1 MKDNWSKR
9 TNYLLELTN
18 NECHTLSRFNCYT
31 KNTLEIKREKAKL
44 SSLTLESAL
53 FHNAV
58 PCILESSI
66 LQNYII
72 YIYYF

>member
-31 KNTLEIKREKAKL
+31 KNTLEIKREKAV
-44 SSLTLESAL
+44 SSETKKNKKMKVIHE
-53 FHNAV
+53 FDD
-58 PCILESSI
+58 ED
-66 LQNYII
+66 
-72 YIYYF
+72 

>member
-31 KNTLEIKREKAKL
+31 KNTLEIKREKQDYL
-44 SSLTLESAL
+44 L
-53 FHNAV
+53 
-58 PCILESSI
+58 
-66 LQNYII
+66 
-72 YIYYF
+72 